1 MDDIPSLLS
10 RLERWL
16 QKHRPHYLRELLPG
30 ISVVEYKELKS
41 ALGRPLP
48 VGLSSVLLWHNG
60 QNPDAAGCFE
70 QNWRLMSSKAIIDA
84 LKDLAKAEDRW
95 NPALVPFLDDD
106 SGNYVC
112 LDTNQSGEPVR
123 EFILGRSNKEIL
135 APSLAAWLAEFVAAV
150 EKGEYVEDEER
161 GTFLKKGET

>member
-1 MDDIPSLLS
+1 MDDIPSLLT

-16 QKHRPHYLRELLPG
+16 KKHRPHYLRGLLPG
-30 ISVVEYKELKS
+30 ISVMEYAELKS

-48 VGLSSVLLWHNG
+48 VGLPSVLLWHNG
-60 QNPDAAGCFE
+60 QNLDAAGCFE

-106 SGNYVC
+106 SGNYAC
-112 LDTNQSGEPVR
+112 LDTSQPGEPICEV
-123 EFILGRSNKEIL
+123 ILGRSDMEIL
-135 APSLAAWLAEFVAAV
+135 APSLAVWLAEFVASV
-150 EKGEYVEDEER
+150 ERGEYVEDEER